1 MRNVIAG
8 TCETAL
14 RVLTRLNWLGPLIVR
29 VVFGY
34 FWLETG
40 WAKLHNLDGAIAR
53 FVDWGLPV
61 PAFTAPFSASA
72 EFLGGAF
79 LMLGLL
85 TRFTTIA
92 MTINMIVAIAFV
104 AIKNVGGLDEFVE
117 LDEVVDI
124 LIFVWLFVAGPGK
137 VSIDTLIA
145 RRLGIATPVTLMSD
159 EVARR

>member
-1 MRNVIAG
+1 MRHVIARN
-8 TCETAL
+8 CETAL
-14 RVLTRLNWLGPLIVR
+14 RLLTRANGLGPLIVR

-40 WAKLHNLDGAIAR
+40 WGKLHNLDGAIAR
-53 FVDWGLPV
+53 FVDWGLPM
-61 PAFTAPFSASA
+61 PTFTAPFSASA
-72 EFLGGAF
+72 ELIGGAF

-104 AIKNVGGLDEFVE
+104 AIKNVGSLDDFVE

-124 LIFVWLFVAGPGK
+124 LIFVWLFIAGPGRI
-137 VSIDTLIA
+137 SLDTLIA
-145 RRLGIATPVTLMSD
+145 RWFGIATPVTLMSD
-159 EVARR
+159 EAVRR

>member
-8 TCETAL
+8 SCETAL
-14 RVLTRLNWLGPLIVR
+14 RLSTRLNWLGPLIVR

-53 FVDWGLPV
+53 FVDWGLPM

-72 EFLGGAF
+72 EFIGGLF

-124 LIFVWLFVAGPGK
+124 LIFIWLFLAGPGK
-137 VSIDTLIA
+137 VSVDTLIA